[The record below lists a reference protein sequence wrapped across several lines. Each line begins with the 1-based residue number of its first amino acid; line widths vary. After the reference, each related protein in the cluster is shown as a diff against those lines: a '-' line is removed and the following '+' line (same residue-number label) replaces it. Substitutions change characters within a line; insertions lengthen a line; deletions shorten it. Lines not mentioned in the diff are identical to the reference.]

1 MRGFFIIMKKN
12 ISEIE
17 IMIRSILGK
26 DKFLMLN
33 MILLKKLDP
42 NTACFLT
49 LLLDKYEYL
58 VKSKQI
64 TDVEGMSVYRR
75 EITQK
80 LNLSPYQQRKIE
92 TTLISLGLIKIK
104 EQRVEQETFNLYY
117 FDILNIYQFV
127 EE

>member
-1 MRGFFIIMKKN
+1 MGGFFIIMKKKV
-12 ISEIE
+12 SEIE

-33 MILLKKLDP
+33 MTLLKKLDP

-49 LLLDKYEYL
+49 FLLDKYEFL
-58 VKSKQI
+58 VKSNQI
-64 TDVEGMSVYRR
+64 TDTEGMSVYRR

-92 TTLISLGLIKIK
+92 TTLISLELIKVK

-117 FDILNIYQFV
+117 FDILNIYHFV

>member
-1 MRGFFIIMKKN
+1 MKKKV
-12 ISEIE
+12 SEIE

-33 MILLKKLDP
+33 MTLLKKLDP

-49 LLLDKYEYL
+49 FLLDKYEFL
-58 VKSKQI
+58 VKSNQI
-64 TDVEGMSVYRR
+64 TDTDGMSVYRR

-92 TTLISLGLIKIK
+92 TTLISLELIKVK

-117 FDILNIYQFV
+117 FDILNIYHFV